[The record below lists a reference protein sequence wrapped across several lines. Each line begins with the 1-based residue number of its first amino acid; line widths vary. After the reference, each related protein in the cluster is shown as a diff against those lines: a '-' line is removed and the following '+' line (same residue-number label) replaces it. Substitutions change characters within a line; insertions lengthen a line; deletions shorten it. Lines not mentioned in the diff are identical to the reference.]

1 MSDFILKYADT
12 RGEVHSQMAQGT
24 SAQEVRERYTQQ
36 GFLVYSVKPK
46 GAGLSLTGEIAIPG
60 RRKKLNLEKFL
71 IFNQQFVTLIR
82 AGLPILKSLDLLAER
97 LTDPKLTPYINAV
110 REDVRRGT
118 LLSEAFRQQGI
129 FPKIYVTSVMAGEKS
144 GSLVE
149 VLERFITYQK
159 LALGVRKKVLVSL
172 MYPSVLIVLVILL
185 MVFLVTYVV
194 PSFAALYSSMS
205 AQLPS
210 ITLYLIAIGTTA
222 RAYFLV
228 YAAGFAAIVGTFM
241 WWKRKEAAQEKI
253 DRVKVKVP
261 LFGDIWIKYQV
272 AQFARVL
279 STLLTGGIPLM
290 QGLDT
295 AADSLGT
302 PLLRKTLEKAGRM
315 VREGQTLSSSLAST
329 GIFPELA
336 VDMVE
341 VGESTGALPAMLTSV
356 AEFYEDD
363 VNTKMTA
370 VLSLIEPAIMIFM
383 GIFVAFVLI
392 ALYLPIFSLADTI
405 R

>member
-1 MSDFILKYADT
+1 M
-12 RGEVHSQMAQGT
+12 
-24 SAQEVRERYTQQ
+24 
-36 GFLVYSVKPK
+36 
-46 GAGLSLTGEIAIPG
+46 
-60 RRKKLNLEKFL
+60 
-71 IFNQQFVTLIR
+71 
-82 AGLPILKSLDLLAER
+82 
-97 LTDPKLTPYINAV
+97 
-110 REDVRRGT
+110 
-118 LLSEAFRQQGI
+118 SEAFRQQGI

-194 PSFAALYSSMS
+194 PSFASLYSSMS
-205 AQLPS
+205 AQLPT

-222 RAYFLV
+222 RAYVLV
-228 YAAGFAAIVGTFM
+228 YAAALFGLGGLFY
-241 WWKRKEAAQEKI
+241 WWSRKETAREKI
-253 DRVKVKVP
+253 DRVKIKVP

-302 PLLRKTLEKAGRM
+302 PLLRKTLEGAGRM
-315 VREGQTLSSSLAST
+315 VREGQTLSSSLAAT
-329 GIFPELA
+329 HVFPELA

-341 VGESTGALPAMLTSV
+341 VGESTGALPADADQRGGVLRRRR
-356 AEFYEDD
+356 EHEDD
-363 VNTKMTA
+363 RGAFADRAGHHDFHGHVRGVCADRALSADLLSGRHDSVSCHDRQPISGALLSAWTA
-370 VLSLIEPAIMIFM
+370 PRKARISATRTFASEVKSSPH
-383 GIFVAFVLI
+383 
-392 ALYLPIFSLADTI
+392 
-405 R
+405 